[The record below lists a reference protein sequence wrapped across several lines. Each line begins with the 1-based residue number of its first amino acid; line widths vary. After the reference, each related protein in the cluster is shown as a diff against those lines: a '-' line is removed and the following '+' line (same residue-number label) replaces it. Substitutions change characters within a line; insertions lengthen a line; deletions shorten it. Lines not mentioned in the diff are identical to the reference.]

1 MLFRCTPAPFASPP
15 VPGPVD
21 HRTAPAGQYATF
33 LLIMMLAVAARHR
46 DTGGGVRPADV
57 GAAPAA
63 AGAAAPA
70 AAPGLKSPKI
80 RVKRGR
86 VTV

>member
-1 MLFRCTPAPFASPP
+1 MFKLFRCTAAPFASPP

-57 GAAPAA
+57 GAAPAT
-63 AGAAAPA
+63 APA